1 MGLLN
6 ALVSYPLQPCI
17 WHSLL
22 LLFFDSVIIAY
33 YLLRLKF
40 VNELSNFQFSRL
52 TYGAPN

>member
-6 ALVSYPLQPCI
+6 ALVSFPLQPCI
-17 WHSLL
+17 WHLLL